1 MLNTFQNKYLCDN
14 NSTYVVINSTYG
26 VLCGRGP
33 SGLCVEGGG
42 FKQHTKCPLLQLP
55 IAI

>member
-14 NSTYVVINSTYG
+14 NSTYVVINSTHG